1 MFTTR
6 GKCDVE
12 CTYSSQGVSML
23 KSIFVFV
30 LTLLSVPVLAGV
42 SLEGQVLDD
51 ARKPVV
57 GATVFMHSAYPREGT
72 SSFCPTCYPDCQ
84 KRARTN
90 AEGRFTIKD
99 LDGSLVFR
107 VLVAGSGLRP
117 QFIDDVDPAEAPVAA
132 VVSRRGHVDP
142 KRELRGVVI
151 NQKEKSIGG
160 AVITPVGFST
170 KEGSRFGGFDDGEAL
185 AVSNDDGS
193 FALEVPSSPTEAL
206 WLVRIE
212 ARDVATCLFN
222 KLTPGAPS
230 RVYRL
235 REGASI
241 VGRLMKHGQPVAH
254 REVGLVQQGRNIET
268 FTGALSVATNDDG
281 VFLFVNVPADDDYVF
296 FGKTDSL
303 ASLGAL
309 SDRPVRAPSD
319 GKQRDLG
326 ELELEPGL
334 KMSGRIS
341 MPDNA
346 PIPPGTRLLVSRLR
360 AWDSATCVANRDGTF
375 SLVGLPKE
383 MFHLGLSIPGYRIAR
398 SSPYLDKSS
407 TPPVAMIK
415 LERDMSDVTL
425 AMEKE

>member
-1 MFTTR
+1 MF
-6 GKCDVE
+6 
-12 CTYSSQGVSML
+12 
-23 KSIFVFV
+23 KSIVVV
-30 LTLLSVPVLAGV
+30 LMSLSAPVLAGV
-42 SLEGQVLDD
+42 SLGGQVLDD
-51 ARKPVV
+51 ARKPVA

-117 QFIDDVDPAEAPVAA
+117 QFIDDVDPAKAPVAA
-132 VVSRRGHVDP
+132 IVSRRGEVDP
-142 KRELRGVVI
+142 ERELRGVVI
-151 NQKEKSIGG
+151 DPKGHSIGG

-170 KEGSRFGGFDDGEAL
+170 KTEHRYNGFSDGEAL
-185 AVSNDDGS
+185 AVSKDDGS
-193 FALEVPSSPTEAL
+193 FALELPSAPPQAQ

-212 ARDVATCLFN
+212 ARDFATRLFY
-222 KLTPGAPS
+222 KLIPGAPS
-230 RVYRL
+230 TVYQL

-254 REVGLVQQGRNIET
+254 REVGLVQSVRDTAT
-268 FTGALSVATNDDG
+268 FTGVRTVATNDDG

-309 SDRPVRAPSD
+309 SDRPVRAPGD

-326 ELELEPGL
+326 ELELEAGL
-334 KMSGRIS
+334 KLSGRIV

-346 PIPPGTRLLVSRLR
+346 PIPPRTRLLVSRLR
-360 AWDSATCVANRDGTF
+360 AWDSATCVVNRDGTF
-375 SLVGLPKE
+375 SLAGLPKE
-383 MFHLGLSIPGYRIAR
+383 TFHLSLRIPGYRIAR

-407 TPPVAMIK
+407 SPPVAMIK